1 MVRTRRPKTTRDEW
15 GSITRLPDGR
25 WRLRYHGPDGKR
37 RDGGRFATR
46 IDAEQ
51 ARAQLRTSILGGSW
65 RRDDAAHSPLLTDY
79 AATWLRRAE
88 QAGQLA
94 PSTVALYRR
103 LLDRLV
109 LPDVGGVELGRVP
122 VARLTRAMVLAW
134 ELAANATAREQAAAH
149 DRARTGGTALRREGH
164 PARAWARATGVT
176 VPRTGRL
183 PGAVLRAWQDAG
195 SPTSTRTTTS
205 RGSGALQFEQARTA
219 LSSVCTAAVEDG
231 YLVEHPVRIRPGTR
245 ARRRRTPSRR
255 TAQIVSVD
263 VLLSLADHLPEPYGL
278 AALVT
283 AFAGL
288 RGGETFALAVR
299 HLRFG
304 SSGVVSHVRIEQS
317 LVELPH
323 QPVIIGPPKSDAGM
337 REVALPEQIRRLLA
351 EHAKALASQPDR
363 LLFTTSTGAP
373 IRSANR
379 CHVMILARART
390 PGAEHLT
397 WHGLRTPD

>member
-1 MVRTRRPKTTRDEW
+1 MARTRRPKTTRDEW

-109 LPDVGGVELGRVP
+109 LPDVGGAELGRVP

-149 DRARTGGTALRREGH
+149 DQARTGGTALRREGH
-164 PARAWARATGVT
+164 PARAWGPGHRGDGPAYRPPPRGSAAGMAGRRLTDVDADDDKPRQRCAPVRTGPDGV
-176 VPRTGRL
+176 VVGVHGGGRGRL
-183 PGAVLRAWQDAG
+183 PGAAPGADPSGNQGETPPGAVTPDVADRERRRAAEPRRP
-195 SPTSTRTTTS
+195 S
-205 RGSGALQFEQARTA
+205 AR
-219 LSSVCTAAVEDG
+219 AV
-231 YLVEHPVRIRPGTR
+231 RPGR
-245 ARRRRTPSRR
+245 LGDRLRRPARRRNVRPRGAAPPVRVIRGGQPCAHRAEPGRAAPPACHPR
-255 TAQIVSVD
+255 TAQ
-263 VLLSLADHLPEPYGL
+263 ERRRN
-278 AALVT
+278 
-283 AFAGL
+283 AGS
-288 RGGETFALAVR
+288 RSPRTNR
-299 HLRFG
+299 P
-304 SSGVVSHVRIEQS
+304 SS
-317 LVELPH
+317 
-323 QPVIIGPPKSDAGM
+323 
-337 REVALPEQIRRLLA
+337 
-351 EHAKALASQPDR
+351 
-363 LLFTTSTGAP
+363 
-373 IRSANR
+373 
-379 CHVMILARART
+379 CRARQGPCQPT
-390 PGAEHLT
+390 
-397 WHGLRTPD
+397 

>member
-1 MVRTRRPKTTRDEW
+1 MARTRRPKTTRDEW

-37 RDGGRFATR
+37 RDGGRFTTR

-109 LPDVGGVELGRVP
+109 LPDAGGIELGRVP

-134 ELAANATAREQAAAH
+134 ELAANATAREQAEAH
-149 DRARTGGTALRREGH
+149 AQARTGGTGRRREGH
-164 PARAWARATGVT
+164 PARAWARATGVM

-183 PGAVLRAWQDAG
+183 PGAVLRAWQGTG
-195 SPTSTRTTTS
+195 SPTSMRTTTS
-205 RGSGALQFEQARTA
+205 RGSGVRQFEQARTA

-231 YLVEHPVRIRPGTR
+231 YLVEHPVRIRPGTK
-245 ARRRRTPSRR
+245 ARRRRAPSRR

-263 VLLSLADHLPEPYGL
+263 VLLSLADHLRSRT
-278 AALVT
+278 VW
-283 AFAGL
+283 
-288 RGGETFALAVR
+288 
-299 HLRFG
+299 
-304 SSGVVSHVRIEQS
+304 
-317 LVELPH
+317 
-323 QPVIIGPPKSDAGM
+323 PP
-337 REVALPEQIRRLLA
+337 
-351 EHAKALASQPDR
+351 
-363 LLFTTSTGAP
+363 
-373 IRSANR
+373 
-379 CHVMILARART
+379 
-390 PGAEHLT
+390 
-397 WHGLRTPD
+397 W